1 MVKVVGRISKTCEKV
16 SSERNTRSRMAT
28 TAETAPRLGTTPAVR
43 IGPLPPVRRYVID
56 CEFWRGV

>member
-43 IGPLPPVRRYVID
+43 TRTPTPLTPLPNPPNPPP
-56 CEFWRGV
+56 